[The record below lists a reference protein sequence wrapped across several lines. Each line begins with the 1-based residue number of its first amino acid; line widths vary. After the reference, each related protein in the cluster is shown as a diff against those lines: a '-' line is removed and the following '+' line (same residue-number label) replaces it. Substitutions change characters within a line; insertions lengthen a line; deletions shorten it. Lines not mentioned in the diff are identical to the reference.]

1 MSWDP
6 HGFCLR
12 CQRHLDDGCD
22 CPGAVVERRRR
33 GHADGQAAA
42 GSHVRI
48 IRNEPPVQGPHP
60 ADRLRE
66 GEQPAAEPVLPGIPD
81 YPVAALT
88 GPLADLVSSTTL
100 PSALVA
106 GAGLAA
112 LAGICG
118 DADLVM
124 PDESLVRSVLWV
136 PLVAPR
142 GAGKTPSMD
151 KALGKLRELDAVAHD
166 EYRTRLAEYQAMS
179 VKDRASAGMPRD
191 TTRRIDDV
199 TLEVVARWLD
209 CGDGTG
215 VVEADELSG
224 WLESIGQYKRSSGDK
239 GRWLALW
246 SEALPARM
254 LRHRLTSTT
263 RKRRKA
269 VSSHSLLVG
278 EAQALVH
285 GGRGQPSASCWRR
298 RAVGPRRGPG
308 GRRAGGPPRAAGR
321 SSRWRSA
328 RLSSVSPGMLRTC
341 RARELW

>member
-215 VVEADELSG
+215 VVEANELSG

-246 SEALPARM
+246 SEAFTCSDAASQINVNNSQTTKSSFITQPFGWRGPGSRPRRPRPA
-254 LRHRLTSTT
+254 LRELL
-263 RKRRKA
+263 A
-269 VSSHSLLVG
+269 PSSCWPS
-278 EAQALVH
+278 A
-285 GGRGQPSASCWRR
+285 RSWRPSSRWPSASRWR
-298 RAVGPRRGPG
+298 P
-308 GRRAGGPPRAAGR
+308 

-328 RLSSVSPGMLRTC
+328 
-341 RARELW
+341 